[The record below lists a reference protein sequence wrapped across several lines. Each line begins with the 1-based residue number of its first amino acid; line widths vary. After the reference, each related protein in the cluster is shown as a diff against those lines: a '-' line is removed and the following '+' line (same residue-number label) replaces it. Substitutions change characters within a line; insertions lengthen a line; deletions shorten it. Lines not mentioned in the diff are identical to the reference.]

1 MIREGRPEESQQLTE
16 LILRSKAHWGY
27 SAEFMARVRSE
38 LILHAKDVV
47 PHRTLVSELDG
58 RLAGVATV
66 TGTPPRGE
74 LDLLFVDPW
83 AMGRGVGRELFLEA
97 AHRSRA
103 EGFEELD
110 IVADP
115 GAESFYLKMGA
126 ARVGESVSPSTGRA
140 LPLLRYALNTS
151 NSQSE

>member
-1 MIREGRPEESQQLTE
+1 MTRDARPDEAAQLTQ

-27 SAEFMARVRSE
+27 SAEFMDRVAPE
-38 LILHAKDVV
+38 LVLRPEDVV
-47 PHRTLVSELDG
+47 PHRTLVSEVDG

-66 TGTPPRGE
+66 IGDPPHGE

-83 AMGRGVGRELFLEA
+83 AMGRGIGRDLLLEA
-97 AHRSRA
+97 AKRA
-103 EGFEELD
+103 RAQGFAGLD

-126 ARVGESVSPSTGRA
+126 ARVGESISPSTGRA
-140 LPLLRYALNTS
+140 LPLLRYAL
-151 NSQSE
+151 

>member
-1 MIREGRPEESQQLTE
+1 MIRDGRPEEAEELTE

-38 LILHAKDVV
+38 LVLHAEDVV
-47 PHRTLVSELDG
+47 PHRTLVSEVDG

-66 TGTPPRGE
+66 IGAPPHGE

-83 AMGRGVGRELFLEA
+83 AMGLGVGRALLLEA
-97 AHRSRA
+97 ANRA
-103 EGFEELD
+103 RKEGFTDLD

-115 GAESFYLKMGA
+115 GAEPFYLKMGA
-126 ARVGESVSPSTGRA
+126 TRAGESISPSTGRA
-140 LPLLRYALNTS
+140 LPLLRYAL
-151 NSQSE
+151 